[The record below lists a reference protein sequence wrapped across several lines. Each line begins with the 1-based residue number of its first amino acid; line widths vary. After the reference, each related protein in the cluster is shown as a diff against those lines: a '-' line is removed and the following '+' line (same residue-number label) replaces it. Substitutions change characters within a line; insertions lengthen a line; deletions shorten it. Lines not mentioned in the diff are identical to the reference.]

1 MTTQTPAPVWQTMVH
16 DGLYAVTV
24 YAEDASGGV
33 TGKGSLQVWHAG
45 TGDLLHNEPVP
56 VPAHGEGPGATEI
69 WLWRGVA
76 LRFVDA
82 HLNGGD
88 AAP

>member
-1 MTTQTPAPVWQTMVH
+1 MTMQTPAPVWQTMVH

-24 YAEDASGGV
+24 YAEDPSGGV
-33 TGKGSLQVWHAG
+33 TGKGSLQIWHAG
-45 TGDLLHNEPVP
+45 TGDLLHNVSVP
-56 VPAHGEGPGATEI
+56 VLTRDEGPTTTDI
-69 WLWRGVA
+69 WLWRGHA
-76 LRFVDA
+76 LRFIEA